1 MSKTFISSC
10 DLIKD
15 IRISNIITCFIR
27 DALNNLYFIIY
38 LTILK
43 LVIKEA
49 CNPLIRLYKSLYLT
63 LSF

>member
-1 MSKTFISSC
+1 MSKTFIGNC

-15 IRISNIITCFIR
+15 IRVSSIITCIIR
-27 DALNNLYFIIY
+27 DSLNNLYFIIY

-49 CNPLIRLYKSLYLT
+49 CNPLIRLYKSL
-63 LSF
+63 